1 MFRVKAASLVTES
14 FSRILLVKPSAVG
27 DVVHT
32 IPLLV
37 KLRARYPQAQI
48 DWFIT
53 PENADLVRHHPALSN
68 VVLFNRRNFG
78 SFGRNWRATA
88 GPFQLLSQ
96 LRQARYDLVIDMHG
110 QFRTAV
116 FVRATGAPVRIGFDR
131 PIKRLA
137 TETVGP

>member
-1 MFRVKAASLVTES
+1 VFGVKAASLVTEN

-37 KLRARYPQAQI
+37 KLRGRYPQARI

-53 PENADLVRHHPALSN
+53 PENADLVRHHPALSG
-68 VVLFNRRNFG
+68 VVLFNRRSFG

-88 GPFQLLSQ
+88 GPFKLLSSWRKHS
-96 LRQARYDLVIDMHG
+96 L
-110 QFRTAV
+110 
-116 FVRATGAPVRIGFDR
+116 
-131 PIKRLA
+131 
-137 TETVGP
+137 